1 MALIN
6 CDECG
11 GHVSSVAGSC
21 PYCGKEGP
29 FTWEEKQ
36 RQVTWEEEQRQARSL
51 LVTGLLFGVLLW
63 CVVVVSVLI
72 LLEI

>member
-36 RQVTWEEEQRQARSL
+36 RQARSL
-51 LVTGLLFGVLLW
+51 LVTGLLIGVLLW